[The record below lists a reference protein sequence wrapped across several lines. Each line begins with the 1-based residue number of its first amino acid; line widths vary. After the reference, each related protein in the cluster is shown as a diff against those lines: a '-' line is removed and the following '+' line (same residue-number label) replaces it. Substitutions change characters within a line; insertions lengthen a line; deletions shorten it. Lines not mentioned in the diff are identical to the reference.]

1 MYEMARFYN
10 ETGMKIGTSAAANLL
25 AAKQIGKE
33 KGANFNVVTV
43 FLDAVS
49 IEEWSDVK
57 SLQQIERKSNK

>member
-1 MYEMARFYN
+1 MARFYN

-33 KGANFNVVTV
+33 KGTNFNVVTV

>member
-1 MYEMARFYN
+1 MARFYN

-43 FLDAVS
+43 FPDVGS
-49 IEEWSDVK
+49 IGEWSDVK
-57 SLQQIERKSNK
+57 SLQKIKRKSNT